1 MGYSITASTVADCR
15 QQIYEMKEDRQL
27 TEREFLPCNSS
38 RFISSHKEAENER
51 PVNVLLLSSMGRSGS
66 SFLGALLSSLPGSF
80 YFYEPLRRLE
90 QWKLLTEEIGVK
102 SLKAVFTCNLTEP
115 VRSALTARNSRK
127 ISLQDARLCSSPN
140 ACFSANAVEAACR
153 RKRFRVVKT
162 IRSRV
167 SWLPELL
174 KDAEVNLRVIHLVR
188 DPRGSITSGRKAG
201 WFTAEPETY
210 CERLHADIHDGLQ
223 VQRQFPEKYV

>member
-1 MGYSITASTVADCR
+1 MYSVTTSTVADCR
-15 QQIYEMKEDRQL
+15 QQIYQMKEDHQL

-38 RFISSHKEAENER
+38 RLISSYKESQNER

-66 SFLGALLSSLPGSF
+66 SFLGGLLSSLPGSF

-90 QWKLLTEEIGVK
+90 EWKLLTPGVGVRG
-102 SLKAVFTCNLTEP
+102 LKALFTCNLTEP

-127 ISLQDARLCSSPN
+127 STLHDVRWCSSSS
-140 ACFSANAVEAACR
+140 ACFSAEALEAACR

-174 KDAEVNLRVIHLVR
+174 KDAEANLRVIHLVR
-188 DPRGSITSGRKAG
+188 DPRGSITSVRKAG
-201 WFTAEPETY
+201 WFSAEPQTY
-210 CERLHADIHDGLQ
+210 CERMRTDIRDGMQ
-223 VQRQFPEKYV
+223 AQRQFPGK